1 MVDALMAQPRAAVDT
16 ESNSLYTY
24 HEQVCLI
31 QISIPGTNYLV
42 DPLALDDLDPLAP
55 FFHSLDV
62 EKVLH
67 AADYD
72 LMVLQRDF
80 GFSTR
85 AIYDTMW
92 AARVL
97 GWPKV
102 GLADILASF
111 FDVQANKRFQRYDWG
126 RRPLHPDALTYAW
139 MDSYYLLPL
148 REIQKAE
155 LETTGRWEEAQEIF
169 DYLTSTVDA
178 PPEDSTARHFWRL
191 KGVHA
196 LSTHEQRKL
205 YGLFMWRERTAE
217 ALDHPP
223 VKVISNANLMRP
235 GSYSP
240 EPRRSWPSAVWTLQ
254 RDTDPPLWRR
264 PAADHTP
271 KGPAQIARIPGVV
284 CGCLRTLERFKTL
297 KSAQGVAQVRGVD
310 SDVILPN
317 AAFVAC
323 ATSSWRRRP
332 SNVSGIGPSEGL
344 WTGHPPT
351 PKGLNWQMK
360 ITFLGGVGTVTGS
373 MYLVRTNAKAFSW
386 TVDSIRGQENLSN
399 VIKMPFDIRRLDAVV
414 LSHAHI
420 GQPSKTC
427 PNGILGSHLSATQ
440 ATVSLCEVDALIL
453 GDPRVRCGVREPAAS
468 QEGSAPSGAALHGG
482 RCAQDAGTL
491 RRYWL
496 WTDDP
501 TRARRTCHFL

>member
-169 DYLTSTVDA
+169 DYLTSTVDV

-223 VKVISNANLMRP
+223 VKVISNANLMRLAAIQPRTKEELAECGLTP
-235 GSYSP
+235 GQI
-240 EPRRSWPSAVWTLQ
+240 RRFG
-254 RDTDPPLWRR
+254 
-264 PAADHTP
+264 ADL
-271 KGPAQIARIPGVV
+271 
-284 CGCLRTLERFKTL
+284 LRTIHLRDLPKLPEFPESLRLPEDVVERFNTL
-297 KSAQGVAQVRGVD
+297 KSWRKEVAQVRGVD

-317 AAFVAC
+317 ATLWLLAKQPPASVADLL
-323 ATSSWRRRP
+323 
-332 SNVSGIGPSEGL
+332 NVSGIGPWRQKTYG
-344 WTGHPPT
+344 P
-351 PKGLNWQMK
+351 
-360 ITFLGGVGTVTGS
+360 
-373 MYLVRTNAKAFSW
+373 
-386 TVDSIRGQENLSN
+386 
-399 VIKMPFDIRRLDAVV
+399 DILQLLKD
-414 LSHAHI
+414 
-420 GQPSKTC
+420 
-427 PNGILGSHLSATQ
+427 
-440 ATVSLCEVDALIL
+440 
-453 GDPRVRCGVREPAAS
+453 
-468 QEGSAPSGAALHGG
+468 
-482 RCAQDAGTL
+482 
-491 RRYWL
+491 
-496 WTDDP
+496 
-501 TRARRTCHFL
+501 